1 MNSLFV
7 LLIVFIILIL
17 IVSGKT
23 GLNNLLGL
31 TFNFFTIF
39 ILLILI
45 SWGVNAILIVTL
57 ISPLILAFA
66 LFFSSDKLK
75 ITGTAFK
82 ASLIVV
88 LLLIIIAI
96 VVQHFGQFQ
105 GFNVE
110 DNEELEQLSLSV
122 NLSFSNIAIVVAVIS
137 MLGAVSEAALAVVT
151 DLTEIIEQDEQMDLS
166 TLKEHRK
173 LISEQILGTAINTL
187 FFGMLGATVGLILWF
202 VELNYSPSEIFNSK
216 LLMADVST
224 MLLGMLGILLVIFL
238 SGHYV
243 IMDYI
248 NHQK

>member
-166 TLKEHRK
+166 ILKEHRK